1 MAAGVRSHIAKRNTP
16 AQQALRVILGVLRVV
31 MYFVIC
37 VIFLTPFAWMFFGGL
52 RAEREIFAYL
62 TPLSLRTFI
71 PIEWTLDSYQTILG
85 LNETG
90 RRLNMNFGRN
100 LMNSFI
106 VSTAVVISSLF
117 FNTLGAYFFARLPF
131 PKKNWLL
138 MYMLATFLIPF
149 EVTMVPLYIVIRAL
163 HLDNTMW
170 ALIVP
175 WYASPFVIF
184 SLMQFMRESIPY
196 ELDEAALID
205 GAGYNTILWR
215 VIVPNSV
222 PGLVTNALLE
232 FQFIWNLFYWPLIA
246 VGDRSIQVLPVVI
259 SSTIGQT
266 QQFWGRNFAG
276 SALATIPV
284 VIIFLALQRY
294 YIQGVASTGVK
305 G

>member
-1 MAAGVRSHIAKRNTP
+1 MAADVQRHIARRRSP
-16 AQQALRVILGVLRVV
+16 SQRALRVGFGILRVLL
-31 MYFVIC
+31 YILIC

-62 TPLSLRTFI
+62 TPLSWRTFI

-85 LNETG
+85 LNEAG

-100 LMNSFI
+100 LLNSLI

-149 EVTMVPLYIVIRAL
+149 EVTIVPLYIVVRTL

-184 SLMQFMRESIPY
+184 SLMQFMRETIPY
-196 ELDEAALID
+196 DMDEAALMD
-205 GAGYNTILWR
+205 GASYWTILWR
-215 VIVPNSV
+215 VIVPLSI

-232 FQFIWNLFYWPLIA
+232 FQFIWNLFYWPLVA
-246 VGDRSIQVLPVVI
+246 VADRNIQVLPVVI
-259 SSTIGQT
+259 STTIGQT
-266 QQFWGRNFAG
+266 QQYWGRNFAG
-276 SALATIPV
+276 SALATLPV
-284 VIIFLALQRY
+284 VVIFLMLQRY

>member
-1 MAAGVRSHIAKRNTP
+1 MAGAIQAVRRRTP
-16 AQQALRVILGVLRVV
+16 IQRTFTLLLRILRVLAYVV
-31 MYFVIC
+31 TC
-37 VIFLTPFAWMFFGGL
+37 VIFLMPFAWMLFGSV
-52 RAEREIFAYL
+52 RAEREIFTYL
-62 TPLSLRTFI
+62 IPFGIRTFI
-71 PIEWTLDSYQTILG
+71 PIEWTLDSYMTILG

-90 RRLNMNFGRN
+90 RLANYNFGQN
-100 LMNSFI
+100 LLNSFV

-149 EVTMVPLYIVIRAL
+149 EVTMVPLYIVVRTL
-163 HLDNTMW
+163 HLDNTLW

-184 SLMQFMRESIPY
+184 SLMQFMRETIPY

-222 PGLVTNALLE
+222 PGLVTNGLLE
-232 FQFIWNLFYWPLIA
+232 FQFIWNLFYWPLVA
-246 VGDRSIQVLPVVI
+246 VGDRHLQVLPVVI
-259 SSTIGQT
+259 STTIGQT
-266 QQFWGRNFAG
+266 QQYWGRNFAG
-276 SALATIPV
+276 SSLATIPV
-284 VIIFLALQRY
+284 VVIFLLLQRY